1 MLDKSLVKNNGPVSE
16 LAAVS
21 KIFGKNDETNS
32 AFYWQMPLY
41 ICGYGKGY
49 CTQQALT
56 SKIEKWRKIID
67 EKGCAGAILM
77 DFSKAFDTINHELLI
92 NYMHTVSVKRH
103 FKFELLVK

>member
-1 MLDKSLVKNNGPVSE
+1 MWLWKRL
-16 LAAVS
+16 LYAVA
-21 KIFGKNDETNS
+21 DL
-32 AFYWQMPLY
+32 P
-41 ICGYGKGY
+41 
-49 CTQQALT
+49 
-56 SKIEKWRKIID
+56 KIEKWRKIID